1 MVTVDKATLARISKK
16 GRQFEILVDPDLAV
30 KARDTLRSGK
40 DIDLSD
46 ILAVEDVFFD
56 SRKGTR
62 AGKKDLMPA
71 FDTADIIKIAKI
83 ILKEGK
89 IVETHEHM
97 QKEMHEK
104 FDRIVALISI
114 NAVDPKSKI
123 PIPKKTIEDALRKAV
138 FRVNDNKKVEDQLP
152 DAIKAVSRILPVAF
166 SNRTLQINNIPPS
179 QATPCLNYCKNLGSI
194 EKQTWNQDKSLTLVV
209 KVPAGLR
216 EELMDKINA
225 LTHGNADIKII
236 D

>member
-1 MVTVDKATLARISKK
+1 MVNIDKATLARISKK

-46 ILAVEDVFFD
+46 ILAVEAVFFD

-62 AGKKDLMPA
+62 AGKKDLVPA
-71 FDTADIIKIAKI
+71 FDTADVIEIAKI

-104 FDRIVALISI
+104 FDRIVSLISI
-114 NAVDPKSKI
+114 NAVDPKSKV
-123 PIPKKTIEDALRKAV
+123 PIPRKTIEEALRKAV
-138 FRVNDNKKVEDQLP
+138 FRINENKKVEDQLP
-152 DAIKAVSRILPVAF
+152 DAIKAVNKILPVSF
-166 SNRTLQINNIPPS
+166 SNRTIEVINIPPN
-179 QATPCLNYCKNLGSI
+179 QVTPCLNHCKSLGSI

-225 LTHGNADIKII
+225 LTHGNAEIKIL